1 VRFRL
6 KVNISY
12 AVELQDVPVEV
23 GKLVAKVGYDT
34 ALLLNDIEDIA
45 TSNPTEA
52 IDSIAAIRRGLK
64 DLDLRLDDCT
74 NILTGYVDLQN
85 KVSAGTL
92 EGENE
97 VEDEPP
103 V

>member
-1 VRFRL
+1 M

-23 GKLVAKVGYDT
+23 GKLVTKVGYDI

-45 TSNPTEA
+45 TSNPTKA
-52 IDSIAAIRRGLK
+52 VQSISEIRQRLT
-64 DLDLRLDDCT
+64 DLNIRLADCSS
-74 NILTGYVDLQN
+74 ILGGYVDIQN
-85 KVSAGTL
+85 KVSSDTL
-92 EGENE
+92 VVEGE
-97 VEDEPP
+97 VEDESS